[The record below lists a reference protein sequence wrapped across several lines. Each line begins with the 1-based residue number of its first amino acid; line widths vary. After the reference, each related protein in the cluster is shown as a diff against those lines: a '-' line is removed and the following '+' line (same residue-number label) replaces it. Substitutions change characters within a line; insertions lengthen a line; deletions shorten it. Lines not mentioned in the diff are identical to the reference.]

1 VVNIK
6 RFLIAAAGSAG
17 HINPAIATADA
28 LRKLLPDCDI
38 LIVGAGRA
46 MEKKLVPQA
55 GYELRNIEMQGLSR
69 GFTPKKIAYNIT
81 SARLLATATR
91 RAEELIKEYK
101 PDAAIGLGGYICYP
115 VLRTAAKRGI
125 PTVMHESNAE
135 PGLTMKMLSGTVARV
150 FTAYPNTESLYKMPE
165 RVTAIGTPVRSGFAD
180 YARARARLELG
191 IPADESVV
199 VSFWGSLGAS
209 GMSERMKAFITR
221 NMRESAFRHIHAVG
235 SENGAEALKKA
246 VSGDLP
252 LPQTIEIRPYI
263 EDMPRVMAAADL
275 VLCRAGGSTLAELS
289 ALGRAAVL
297 VPSPYVSNNEQ
308 AHNAAAVETA
318 GGAVVANENEATGE
332 SLYETVKALLATPRM
347 LEKMEN
353 AQRSLGAADA
363 AERLAAEII
372 KLL

>member
-1 VVNIK
+1 MVNIK

-17 HINPAIATADA
+17 HINPALATADA
-28 LRKLLPDCDI
+28 LRRLLPDCEI
-38 LIVGAGRA
+38 LFVGAGRA

-69 GFTPKKIAYNIT
+69 GFTPKKIAYNFT
-81 SARLLATATR
+81 SAKLLATATR
-91 RAEELIKEYK
+91 RAEELINEYK

-135 PGLTMKMLSGTVARV
+135 PGLTMKLLSGIVSRV
-150 FTAYPNTESLYKMPE
+150 FTAYPNTESLYKVPE
-165 RVTAIGTPVRSGFAD
+165 RVTTIGTPVRDGFAD
-180 YARARARLELG
+180 YARSRARLELG
-191 IPADESVV
+191 IASDENVV

-209 GMSERMKAFITR
+209 GMNEKMKAFITR
-221 NMRESAFRHIHAVG
+221 NMRESSFRHIHAVG

-318 GGAVVANENEATGE
+318 GGAVVADEAESTGE
-332 SLYETVKALLATPRM
+332 SLYETVKAMLSTSRI
-347 LEKMEN
+347 LEKMED

-363 AERLAAEII
+363 ANTLAAEVI